1 MIYRVCQDLYEP
13 KQTNKQKQEKRKAKY
28 KTKLRLM
35 SQKLEIQEEPEFKK
49 RK

>member
-1 MIYRVCQDLYEP
+1 MIYRICQDLYEP

-28 KTKLRLM
+28 KAKLRPM
-35 SQKLEIQEEPEFKK
+35 SQKLEIQEEPELNE